1 MRPFPPRLP
10 LWRNWPRGQT
20 SIWLQAWEVNHR
32 AIAFYVK
39 EGFKDVGQTTFQ
51 VGSLQYRDRVL
62 TLTLS

>member
-1 MRPFPPRLP
+1 
-10 LWRNWPRGQT
+10 
-20 SIWLQAWEVNHR
+20 VNHR